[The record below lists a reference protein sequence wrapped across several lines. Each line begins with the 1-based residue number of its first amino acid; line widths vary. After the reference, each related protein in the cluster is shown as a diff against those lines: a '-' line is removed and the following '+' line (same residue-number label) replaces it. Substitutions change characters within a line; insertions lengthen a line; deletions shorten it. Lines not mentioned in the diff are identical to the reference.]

1 MIVSHRHRY
10 LFVELPHT
18 GSTAIS
24 RELRTHYGGEDVL
37 RKHFYL
43 EDFERHAGPAAAGY
57 FTFSGIRN
65 PLDEAVSVYLKYK
78 TDHSAHFTDPRER
91 AENGGWVTVSHLER
105 FRFVAAGAGFPAYF
119 RRYYRLPY
127 DNWSSLLHHRLSF
140 VLRFER
146 LEDDFAEL
154 LRRLGLAPV
163 RPLPVVNRTG
173 EKSDFLSFY
182 TPEIRR
188 RAQRVFGPF
197 LRRWGYELPAQWG
210 LPPAP
215 WSDELAF
222 RALVA
227 AKNLY
232 RRRIDRRRRDRWIA
246 ARAAHLQ
253 TALPAGQSTGQP
265 TAQAS
270 ITGSSTRD
278 QS

>member
-10 LFVELPHT
+10 VFVELPHT

-24 RELRTHYGGEDVL
+24 RELRLHYGGEDVL

-43 EDFERHAGPAAAGY
+43 EDFLRHASPAERRY

-78 TDHSAHFTDPRER
+78 TDHRGHFTDPRER
-91 AENGGWVTVSHLER
+91 VENGGWVTPSHLVR
-105 FRFVAAGAGFPAYF
+105 FRFVHEEGADFPAYF
-119 RRYYRLPY
+119 RRFYRLPY
-127 DNWSSLLHHRLSF
+127 DNWSSLSHRRMDF
-140 VLRFER
+140 VVRFEH
-146 LEDDFAEL
+146 LQEDFAEV
-154 LRRLGLAPV
+154 LRRLGIAPV
-163 RPLPVVNRTG
+163 RPLPVVNRTE

-197 LRRWGYELPAQWG
+197 LRRWGYELPREWG

-215 WSDELAF
+215 WRDELAY
-222 RALVA
+222 RSTVA
-227 AKNLY
+227 VKNFY
-232 RRRIDRRRRDRWIA
+232 RRRVDRVRRDRWITA
-246 ARAAHLQ
+246 RARAARLAGSAAAPQ
-253 TALPAGQSTGQP
+253 TV
-265 TAQAS
+265 
-270 ITGSSTRD
+270 TGSSTRD